1 MSNTQNEQAKINT
14 SFEENYIDENIKMD
28 TDGKVKAFVKKFMK
42 RKTAVAAF
50 FVMFLLLILALVGPS
65 LAPYAPDAFDYNNM
79 LSGPT
84 AAHPFGTDQFGR
96 DILSRIMAGAP

>member
-14 SFEENYIDENIKMD
+14 SFEENCIDENIKMD

-50 FVMFLLLILALVGPS
+50 IVCVYFL
-65 LAPYAPDAFDYNNM
+65 
-79 LSGPT
+79 
-84 AAHPFGTDQFGR
+84 
-96 DILSRIMAGAP
+96 

>member
-42 RKTAVAAF
+42 RKK
-50 FVMFLLLILALVGPS
+50 
-65 LAPYAPDAFDYNNM
+65 
-79 LSGPT
+79 
-84 AAHPFGTDQFGR
+84 
-96 DILSRIMAGAP
+96 RIKKKRKVKKKN